1 MCIKTDWM
9 RDKWHK
15 TAGFMV
21 AAAVVAV
28 LSGCDMLE
36 SHPYDAHVSGERY
49 LTEKNI
55 ARIEAATA
63 GKSEIKFAMI
73 SDTQRGY
80 DETEAVVKVINARG
94 DIDFVLH
101 GGDLTEFGST
111 REYHWKRDILAKFE
125 MPYVCVIGNHD
136 CLATGL
142 DVYATMYGPLNFS
155 FRAGEVE
162 FLCLNTNAVEFHGS
176 EAVPDFRFIKNEL
189 AALAPDICK
198 TVVLMHAGPF
208 SEQFNNNVADEFH
221 ALIRQF
227 PGLQFA
233 LYGHG
238 HHITVDDFFGDGIL
252 YYQCTNIKKR
262 SYLVFTITDAGYEY
276 EVVYF

>member
-1 MCIKTDWM
+1 M
-9 RDKWHK
+9 RFKWRK
-15 TAGFMV
+15 IAGGLL
-21 AAAVVAV
+21 VVAV
-28 LSGCDMLE
+28 FTAALSGCEMLE

-80 DETEAVVKVINARG
+80 DETEEVVEVINARG

-142 DVYATMYGPLNFS
+142 DVYTTMYGPLNFS
-155 FRAGEVE
+155 FRAGDVE
-162 FLCLNTNAVEFHGS
+162 FLCLNTNAVEFHGA
-176 EAVPDFRFIKNEL
+176 EGVPDFHFIKGEL
-189 AALAPDICK
+189 ALLPADIHK
-198 TVVLMHAGPF
+198 TVVLMHAAPF

-221 ALIRQF
+221 ALIRSF
-227 PGLQFA
+227 PDLQFA

-276 EVVYF
+276 EVAYF